1 MKTMNSY
8 LKCPLL
14 SVVALM
20 LALGGCNSTT
30 QVRKETIVEETPEG
44 EVTSTRTLVNGEEIA
59 SLRSDWE
66 SEYITAQGR
75 APVSDK
81 YENSSRNRALARR
94 GAVVDAK
101 RNLAQKISD
110 TQLTSTTTMRDL
122 ETSDFVQTQLNAVLR
137 GVEVTT
143 ETFNETAGIY
153 TVTVRMPKMKVL
165 SVVEQYVANNQ

>member
-1 MKTMNSY
+1 
-8 LKCPLL
+8 
-14 SVVALM
+14 
-20 LALGGCNSTT
+20 
-30 QVRKETIVEETPEG
+30 
-44 EVTSTRTLVNGEEIA
+44 
-59 SLRSDWE
+59 
-66 SEYITAQGR
+66 
-75 APVSDK
+75 
-81 YENSSRNRALARR
+81 
-94 GAVVDAK
+94 VDAK